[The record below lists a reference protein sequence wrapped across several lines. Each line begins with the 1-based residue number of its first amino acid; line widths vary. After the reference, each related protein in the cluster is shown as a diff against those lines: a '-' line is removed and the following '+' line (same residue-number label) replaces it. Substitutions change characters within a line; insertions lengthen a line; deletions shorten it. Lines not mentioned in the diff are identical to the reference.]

1 MVDLM
6 FGVFGAAMFAEPA
19 VADIE
24 EVIGL
29 IHGQKG
35 VGCRVLGV
43 GFANLIRRSKQ
54 RSLNPT
60 PNPLHLFSGGAY
72 PAFLSVAPALKFDDH
87 CE

>member
-54 RSLNPT
+54 CSLNPA
-60 PNPLHLFSGGAY
+60 PNPHTSLAAARIRRFCQTHR
-72 PAFLSVAPALKFDDH
+72 H
-87 CE
+87 